1 MLAHNNAQA
10 WMNHR
15 VNVLFRQSCQ
25 RIGNLRQDDIQS
37 VERPFLTENQF
48 ALAVSDHHGFQR
60 AKIRNQPGQHRQ
72 QFAANLQL
80 LENIKLCGAVFNAF
94 DFKFHLLKLPKQLIN
109 LAAVKDPGNRIADFG
124 VSVIGLL
131 LESTRTRCSGIT

>member
-1 MLAHNNAQA
+1 M
-10 WMNHR
+10 
-15 VNVLFRQSCQ
+15 
-25 RIGNLRQDDIQS
+25 
-37 VERPFLTENQF
+37 PFLTENQL

-60 AKIRNQPGQHRQ
+60 AKVRNQPGQHRQ
-72 QFAANLQL
+72 ELATYLQL
-80 LENIKLCGAVFNAF
+80 LENIELCGAVFNAF

-124 VSVIGLL
+124 VSMIGLL